1 MTDKSLDEEIEA
13 ALALLGETPSM
24 ALDETPAPQ
33 HQVETGH
40 SDPEP
45 SAPEEPTPE
54 PALQPEEPAAPPL
67 ELVTHSPPEMDIL
80 APEEPRPPASAP
92 LSPTLAA
99 LDENRRPKAEVV
111 CATCPNS
118 VWFSTPSEVACYCR
132 VMFIQAW
139 TTKKPGQIVLCDGT
153 TIGRE

>member
-40 SDPEP
+40 SDPVP

-54 PALQPEEPAAPPL
+54 PDLQPEEPAPPPL

-99 LDENRRPKAEVV
+99 LDESRRPKAEVV

-132 VMFIQAW
+132 VMFIQ
-139 TTKKPGQIVLCDGT
+139 T
-153 TIGRE
+153 